1 MGLATLSPQSL
12 RTRAVLRMHQ
22 AYLTTDLPAP
32 LEAPLG
38 ALEGA
43 LYGRDLDAVP
53 IDRPIFVVGCHRSG
67 TTVLYEALAAHP
79 DVACFTNASN
89 LLPQVPMLSNAICRL
104 LGLDTVRQERFLQD
118 DISFTPTTPSEG
130 IRIFE
135 RFAPA
140 GGAADYVLDE
150 THADPALERYLRA
163 TIRKHLRYFRARRFL
178 NKNPDNSV
186 RLRYLNRLFPDA
198 RFLHIVRDGRAVC
211 ASLLKFRAA
220 AAAYFGPQH
229 RHATSGVKVPDW
241 PRIATVW
248 DTDPVR
254 SVGLL
259 WRDVMAIVER
269 DRQAIPADRFVEVRY
284 EDFVADPQ
292 AHLRRIAERCDLR
305 WDGPAQRRLGAPAAR
320 LALGERNDAWKRRF
334 SAADLERLM
343 PIIGPTLRRYGY
355 DAA

>member
-32 LEAPLG
+32 LEAPLS

-211 ASLLKFRAA
+211 ASLLKARELAQRF
-220 AAAYFGPQH
+220 FGSQH
-229 RHATSGVKVPDW
+229 RHATSGTKVKDW
-241 PRIATVW
+241 DEISRIWDEDPVAGAGHLWREVVATVK
-248 DTDPVR
+248 
-254 SVGLL
+254 
-259 WRDVMAIVER
+259 RDGAAIG
-269 DRQAIPADRFVEVRY
+269 PARFMEVRY
-284 EDFVADPQ
+284 EDFVARPE
-292 AHLRRIAERCDLR
+292 AELRSLARFC
-305 WDGPAQRRLGAPAAR
+305 QLGQNAAADAR
-320 LALGERNDAWKRRF
+320 LAAAASTIALGGRNDAWQRRF
-334 SAADLERLM
+334 SAAERARLLDT
-343 PIIGPTLRRYGY
+343 IGPTMRACGY
-355 DAA
+355 DV

>member
-1 MGLATLSPQSL
+1 VTRLRQRLILAAQRRYLDFRLPE
-12 RTRAVLRMHQ
+12 AVM
-22 AYLTTDLPAP
+22 AP
-32 LEAPLG
+32 LR
-38 ALEGA
+38 ALEAA
-43 LYGRDLDAVP
+43 LYGRRADAVP

-79 DVACFTNASN
+79 DVACFTNASS
-89 LLPQVPMLSNAICRL
+89 LLPDAPILANRV
-104 LGLDTVRQERFLQD
+104 LDAVGELQHPVERFAGDGL
-118 DISFTPTTPSEG
+118 TLTHRTPSEG

-334 SAADLERLM
+334 DAADLECLM